1 MVKQIPV
8 SRSQFLKWNFVFPA
22 FFNRKLLLALDNRT
36 KILYNDCMTLWQQLQ
51 AVVERAN
58 TSRIFDVADD
68 DLLRSVRDLSAREG
82 HHPDE
87 MILIL
92 LDQAVRSRRLK
103 DRAHRSWDALSLREK
118 QVAAL
123 VCTGLTG
130 RQIAAKL
137 VVSPETVKTHV
148 RHILRKFNLSSRREL
163 CRMLSDWDFSPW
175 LSGKWSPLMN

>member
-1 MVKQIPV
+1 
-8 SRSQFLKWNFVFPA
+8 
-22 FFNRKLLLALDNRT
+22 
-36 KILYNDCMTLWQQLQ
+36 MTLWQQLQ

-58 TSRIFDVADD
+58 TSRISDGSDD
-68 DLLRSVRDLSAREG
+68 DLLRSVRDLSVREG
-82 HHPDE
+82 HQPDE

-92 LDQAVRSRRLK
+92 LDQAVKNRRQI
-103 DRAHRSWDALSLREK
+103 DRAHRSWDALSPREK

-163 CRMLSDWDFSPW
+163 CRLLADWDFSPW
-175 LSGKWSPLMN
+175 LNGERSPLMNQKQVSAQKR

>member
-1 MVKQIPV
+1 
-8 SRSQFLKWNFVFPA
+8 
-22 FFNRKLLLALDNRT
+22 
-36 KILYNDCMTLWQQLQ
+36 MTLWRQLQ

-58 TSRIFDVADD
+58 TIQVSGVADD

-82 HHPDE
+82 YQPDE

-92 LDQAVRSRRLK
+92 LNQAVKNRHLK
-103 DRAHRSWDALSLREK
+103 DRAHRSWDALSPREK

-123 VCTGLTG
+123 VCVGLTG
-130 RQIAAKL
+130 RQIAARL

-163 CRMLSDWDFSPW
+163 CRVLAEWDFRPW
-175 LSGKWSPLMN
+175 LNGKWSPQKNQK

>member
-1 MVKQIPV
+1 
-8 SRSQFLKWNFVFPA
+8 
-22 FFNRKLLLALDNRT
+22 
-36 KILYNDCMTLWQQLQ
+36 MTLWQQLQ

-58 TSRIFDVADD
+58 TIQVSGVADD

-82 HHPDE
+82 YQPDE

-92 LDQAVRSRRLK
+92 LNQAVKNRRLK
-103 DRAHRSWDALSLREK
+103 DRAHRSWDALSPREK

-123 VCTGLTG
+123 VCVGLTG
-130 RQIAAKL
+130 RQIAARL

-163 CRMLSDWDFSPW
+163 CRLLGDWDFSPW
-175 LSGKWSPLMN
+175 LSGEWSPLKNQK